1 MDALK
6 SALIGLGS
14 AAIAWGTLNLVGMNY
29 IGFSILLYLYI
40 AAPVLTYLAMSDL
53 GLKDLMRMRSRL
65 LYVVDEEER
74 RVKKVL
80 SGEEFKINDSERL

>member
-14 AAIAWGTLNLVGMNY
+14 AAVAWGALNLVGMNY